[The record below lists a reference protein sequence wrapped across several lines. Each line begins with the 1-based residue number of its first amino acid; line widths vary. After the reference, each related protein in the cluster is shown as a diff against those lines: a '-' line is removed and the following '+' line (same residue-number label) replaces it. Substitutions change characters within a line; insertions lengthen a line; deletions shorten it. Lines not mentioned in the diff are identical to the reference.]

1 VCRERRTRA
10 EMIHKLGRHLCITCR
25 LAADRAGWSIALSAK
40 ERRPVSKNR
49 RSRRS
54 ARRPS
59 AAHQPGSPAAPGP
72 RPADQRRS
80 GPSRPERG
88 ADSGSGP
95 RRGARAALERG
106 SAPLLLRMSALPGW
120 LVPAVML
127 VIAVIGLVVGGPVG
141 FALLLVIALFLA
153 WLAALSWPVLPP
165 RTRVLRMLVPLVV
178 LVAAIL
184 QL

>member
-1 VCRERRTRA
+1 
-10 EMIHKLGRHLCITCR
+10 MTCVR
-25 LAADRAGWSIALSAK
+25 ADRPGRMVTCTDYEGA
-40 ERRPVSKNR
+40 PYVSRNR
-49 RSRRS
+49 RSRRPARRQNAGPPSGTPTTGGPVPVNPRS
-54 ARRPS
+54 ARQR
-59 AAHQPGSPAAPGP
+59 AEAGSP
-72 RPADQRRS
+72 
-80 GPSRPERG
+80 G
-88 ADSGSGP
+88 AP
-95 RRGARAALERG
+95 RRGPRAALERG

>member
-1 VCRERRTRA
+1 
-10 EMIHKLGRHLCITCR
+10 
-25 LAADRAGWSIALSAK
+25 
-40 ERRPVSKNR
+40 
-49 RSRRS
+49 
-54 ARRPS
+54 
-59 AAHQPGSPAAPGP
+59 
-72 RPADQRRS
+72 
-80 GPSRPERG
+80 
-88 ADSGSGP
+88 
-95 RRGARAALERG
+95 
-106 SAPLLLRMSALPGW
+106 MSALPGW